1 MNVQCVKFKVR
12 FKNKW
17 YRFEINSSR
26 CSISEKLFLA
36 KNAIINNIQIITFG
50 NISMY
55 GDFVKY
61 DVMILDYTSADI
73 QSFIIPIAHA

>member
-1 MNVQCVKFKVR
+1 MQWVKHEVR
-12 FKNKW
+12 FKNYW
-17 YRFEINSSR
+17 YEFKINSSR

-36 KNAIINNIQIITFG
+36 KNAIINNRQIITFG

-61 DVMILDYTSADI
+61 GVMISNYTSTDI
-73 QSFIIPIAHA
+73 QSFIILIAHA